1 MKFGS
6 ILYRGS
12 IFVMDWG
19 YRERLEMCHEVSLTM
34 AWEASEDP
42 PMLASIGALR

>member
-1 MKFGS
+1 MLRIGVIDS
-6 ILYRGS
+6 VQRYGIWDR
-12 IFVMDWG
+12 D
-19 YRERLEMCHEVSLTM
+19 EVLLTM

>member
-1 MKFGS
+1 MLRIGVIES
-6 ILYRGS
+6 VQRYDDIWYR
-12 IFVMDWG
+12 D
-19 YRERLEMCHEVSLTM
+19 EVLLTM